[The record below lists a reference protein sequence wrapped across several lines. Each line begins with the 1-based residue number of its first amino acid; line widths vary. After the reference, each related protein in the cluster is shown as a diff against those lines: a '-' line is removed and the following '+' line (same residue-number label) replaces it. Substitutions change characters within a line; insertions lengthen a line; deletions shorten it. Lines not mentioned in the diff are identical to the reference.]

1 MFIELISHWKR
12 VWKCAS
18 SLSTQERRPHVE
30 SWLCGRLWTRTG
42 WTCRV
47 TWRKWFWRHRD
58 SNMIPTLVQQLV
70 QYDSSFPKKS
80 KEYRSIY
87 FFKISFLSGVEI
99 RNPRCHEMRMPGG
112 DCTSDIFLWVTFC
125 RRPDFKSEILRFCP
139 VAWRSSRICSAKA
152 DMREGL
158 HSFEKLSLRS
168 IQVHFPTKK
177 AWLCNRRPERLG
189 GSLWSSPIRYVAT
202 WCNVSLPFRDLCPWK
217 AAPFAPLHLKLLF
230 ICRTYPNII
239 QLRLLQASLL
249 QACFPSQKT
258 AESGRI
264 QRDSIVGILGKDH
277 SHSFEGIW
285 RWSNLHGFLR
295 QNDLEGT
302 FIQNY

>member
-1 MFIELISHWKR
+1 MCLFTFSPGK
-12 VWKCAS
+12 VAS
-18 SLSTQERRPHVE
+18 RWILTLWSTLDKNPMDLSCNLEKVILEAQR
-30 SWLCGRLWTRTG
+30 SG
-42 WTCRV
+42 
-47 TWRKWFWRHRD
+47 D

-70 QYDSSFPKKS
+70 QYDSNFPKKS
-80 KEYRSIY
+80 KEYIEYRSIY

-125 RRPDFKSEILRFCP
+125 RRPHFKSEILRFCP

-158 HSFEKLSLRS
+158 HSFEKPSLRS
-168 IQVHFPTKK
+168 IQVHFPTNK
-177 AWLCNRRPERLG
+177 AWLCNRRPEKLG

-202 WCNVSLPFRDLCPWK
+202 CCNVSLPFTDRM
-217 AAPFAPLHLKLLF
+217 PLEKLL
-230 ICRTYPNII
+230 P
-239 QLRLLQASLL
+239 LRLCIWSCFSFAEHIRTSFNC
-249 QACFPSQKT
+249 ACCKQVCCKRVFPRKKQLNQ
-258 AESGRI
+258 AESKEI
-264 QRDSIVGILGKDH
+264 PSLGSPGKIN
-277 SHSFEGIW
+277 SFEGIW

-295 QNDLEGT
+295 QKDLEGT